1 MATSMFDVDGTYQHI
16 RRPEPHKLTTVS
28 PGVGTKTAR
37 SRDVQLSNKPLPSQ
51 DVSSEA

>member
-28 PGVGTKTAR
+28 PRRWNEDGTEPRRPAVK
-37 SRDVQLSNKPLPSQ
+37 
-51 DVSSEA
+51 